1 MWALIPKVEIVSV
14 RKFVADLWQY
24 RRQNHHSRPSVEQTR
39 RVKHLYFCGR
49 FWRSLSCLS
58 RTAIRVQ
65 RSATIRTGHGG
76 TLRLSTII
84 RAAAVTTIAT
94 TATASAGL
102 VDMVVT
108 ISHHLE
114 PEPAR
119 RRQEPRHIRCVS
131 QEYRASPVRRRSHRR
146 HQADLGTAAASVKV
160 ASAEVDSAAL
170 AAASATAKPPRQREA
185 FGLWRT
191 NSEPATR
198 V

>member
-114 PEPAR
+114 PDAR
-119 RRQEPRHIRCVS
+119 LQCAGGRIGAIRRIWEQRRLRSRWLRQKWI
-131 QEYRASPVRRRSHRR
+131 RRRSRR
-146 HQADLGTAAASVKV
+146 LRPPLSHHDN
-160 ASAEVDSAAL
+160 
-170 AAASATAKPPRQREA
+170 AKRLA
-185 FGLWRT
+185 FGERT
-191 NSEPATR
+191 ASRPRASSGKTTETFL
-198 V
+198 